1 MSRETGVLA
10 SLYFPIL
17 NPIGPSPLIAA
28 VVVFSLCLLTD
39 RSTLLSERG
48 KRVWTALAPGI
59 LLLSWGLTDGLRF
72 LSPRGC
78 LNCEDH
84 AAIFIYTVFGFAFSL
99 KNFQYLTV
107 PYRAN
112 AVLGSIL
119 HGSIV
124 ATDVG
129 HNILVRGRWDDRT
142 ILVALVLFGLIAIP
156 NLIVLNRKAK
166 RRLLEIQGLCRHCG
180 YNLTGNVSGVCPE
193 CGKPIQQTIPEQ
205 PLKQDEESG

>member
-1 MSRETGVLA
+1 MLA

-28 VVVFSLCLLTD
+28 VAVSSLCLLTG
-39 RSTLLSERG
+39 RPTPLSERG
-48 KRVWTALAPGI
+48 KRVWTALAPAI
-59 LLLSWGLTDGLRF
+59 LLLIWGLTDGLLF
-72 LSPRGC
+72 LSPRGY

-129 HNILVRGRWDDRT
+129 HNILVRGHWDDRM
-142 ILVALVLFGLIAIP
+142 ILVALVLFGLIAVP
-156 NLIVLNRKAK
+156 NLIALNRKAK
-166 RRLLEIQGLCRHCG
+166 RRLLELQGLCRHCG
-180 YNLTGNVSGVCPE
+180 YNLTGNISGVCPE
-193 CGKPIQQTIPEQ
+193 CGNAITQSIP
-205 PLKQDEESG
+205 DGNSSGATG

>member
-1 MSRETGVLA
+1 VLA

-17 NPIGPSPLIAA
+17 NPIGPSSLIASA
-28 VVVFSLCLLTD
+28 VVFSLCLLTN
-39 RSTLLSERG
+39 RPTLLWEGG
-48 KRVWTALAPGI
+48 KRVWTALTPGI
-59 LLLSWGLTDGLRF
+59 LLLIWGLTDGLRF
-72 LSPRGC
+72 LSPRGYC
-78 LNCEDH
+78 NCEDH

-142 ILVALVLFGLIAIP
+142 ILVALVLFGLIAVP
-156 NLIVLNRKAK
+156 NLIALNRKAK
-166 RRLLEIQGLCRHCG
+166 RRLLELQGLCHHCG

-193 CGKPIQQTIPEQ
+193 CGNANAQQIPGVHSS
-205 PLKQDEESG
+205 DTTS